1 MLEAPFYPVITR
13 AGVLLSVVPC
23 RSGLVR
29 GWSKTGK
36 GRVKSVSMVPLSCLY
51 PFSMLDVVHG
61 DVPVRI
67 EFPSQDVFVDPAGA
81 RKLYLRTRRTDFT
94 GSFRFEGNSDM
105 QCRIHAVG
113 LSASRMMMSCSWG
126 ETLRYTQS
134 DMPTGWSTKEKETLR
149 VSPYQNK
156 TMLTPPKETLATG
169 YPPCAEPVDFW
180 KSSPA
185 FLCLIFSSRWS
196 GDP

>member
-1 MLEAPFYPVITR
+1 MCSP
-13 AGVLLSVVPC
+13 SC
-23 RSGLVR
+23 RGGLVR
-29 GWSKTGK
+29 GWPKAGK
-36 GRVKSVSMVPLSCLY
+36 GPVKSVSMVPLSCLY

-126 ETLRYTQS
+126 RLFATLRATCQQDGRRRKRKPSGSPLIRTRPCLRPRRKLLRQDILHAQS
-134 DMPTGWSTKEKETLR
+134 LSISGNLLQR
-149 VSPYQNK
+149 
-156 TMLTPPKETLATG
+156 
-169 YPPCAEPVDFW
+169 
-180 KSSPA
+180 
-185 FLCLIFSSRWS
+185 FSA
-196 GDP
+196 